1 MDPLSAL
8 SLAGTVVQ
16 FIQAAGSLIT
26 STQQI
31 HRSVSGASEDIEWL
45 DATYGSLSKFN
56 DELLQGCQTG
66 GIDIEIKSLAET
78 CRSDCQQLMT
88 IVENVKLRK
97 GRKRR
102 WWISTKK
109 AVRQAWKHDEIARI
123 EQRIASVQRTIVF
136 RICTLSR

>member
-16 FIQAAGSLIT
+16 FVQAAGSLIT

-31 HRSVSGASEDIEWL
+31 HRSVSGASEEIEWL
-45 DATYGSLSKFN
+45 DAAYGSLSKFN
-56 DELLQGCQTG
+56 DKLLQGCKT

-78 CRSDCQQLMT
+78 CRSDCQLLMT
-88 IVENVKLRK
+88 IVENVKLQH
-97 GRKRR
+97 GRKRH
-102 WWISTKK
+102 WWTSWRK
-109 AVRQAWKHDEIARI
+109 AVRQAWKHDEIVRI
-123 EQRIASVQRTIVF
+123 EQRIASVQGTIVF

>member
-31 HRSVSGASEDIEWL
+31 HRSASGASEEIEWL

-56 DELLQGCQTG
+56 DQLLQGCQTG
-66 GIDIEIKSLAET
+66 IDDQIKSLAET

-88 IVENVKLRK
+88 IVENVKLQH
-97 GRKRR
+97 GRKRH
-102 WWISTKK
+102 WWSSARK
-109 AVRQAWKHDEIARI
+109 ALRQAWKLDDIARI